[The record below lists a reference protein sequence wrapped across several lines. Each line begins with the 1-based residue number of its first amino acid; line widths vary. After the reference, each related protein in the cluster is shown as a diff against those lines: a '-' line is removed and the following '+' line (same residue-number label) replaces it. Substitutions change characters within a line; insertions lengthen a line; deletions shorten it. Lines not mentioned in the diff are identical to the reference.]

1 MFDSERLRYL
11 SWVAYISH
19 DIIDDLKMIQFD
31 REIGHKIIDKS
42 VFDCTKKVLF
52 EMTDKY
58 GVEFVFAVTDM
69 LRNLGINTN
78 RLYDDKQ
85 RFCELVLT
93 DYDVSIKRD

>member
-11 SWVAYISH
+11 SWVTYMSHCIVNDLQMRQFERETNLSH
-19 DIIDDLKMIQFD
+19 DESVYTAAKM
-31 REIGHKIIDKS
+31 
-42 VFDCTKKVLF
+42 VLF
-52 EMTDKY
+52 EMIDKY
-58 GVEFVFAVTDM
+58 GVKFVFAVTDM